1 MKQGTSGVENSLAR
15 NQNLTSVDVLV
26 AAAVVAAVGVVVAA
40 AAAVD
45 GIGVDFETLEH
56 FQDWMPTEAISSM
69 DEILSRQ
76 PRPRVVA
83 EISLSACCTA
93 LPTSRVGSRAGPG
106 DPERTETRFSQD
118 KLLISSLALSSET
131 KQKGRNK
138 IKATDFN
145 CQSLLPPF

>member
-26 AAAVVAAVGVVVAA
+26 AAAVVAAVGVVVV

-118 KLLISSLALSSET
+118 KLLISSL
-131 KQKGRNK
+131 
-138 IKATDFN
+138 
-145 CQSLLPPF
+145 SL